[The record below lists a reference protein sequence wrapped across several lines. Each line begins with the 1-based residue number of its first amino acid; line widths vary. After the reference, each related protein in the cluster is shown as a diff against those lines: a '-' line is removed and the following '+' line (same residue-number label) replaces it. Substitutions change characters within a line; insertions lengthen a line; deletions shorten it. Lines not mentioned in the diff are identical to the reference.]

1 MNIWSQTVS
10 EYVYIVDAEVLTG
23 KSAPGKPDLILPP
36 PVDVDPLV
44 RYDSLSGGGDIS
56 VIFTGYQALP
66 LNIIT
71 CKIIHE
77 CHSEQGAH
85 PAVLHKGTTLL

>member
-1 MNIWSQTVS
+1 MNIWSQEVS
-10 EYVYIVDAEVLTG
+10 EYIYIVEAEVLTG
-23 KSAPGKPDLILPP
+23 KSATGKPDLILPP

-66 LNIIT
+66 LHIIT
-71 CKIIHE
+71 CKKI
-77 CHSEQGAH
+77 
-85 PAVLHKGTTLL
+85 